1 MAESNYETY
10 RRGRQHFDL
19 GDPIGAARVLAPL
32 AEEEPRNR
40 TVLELLGRSYFHSA
54 QLAKAEEVFRKII
67 ELDPCDAWAHIAL
80 ARTLARQ
87 TRADGAAPHRRVHAI
102 MSGGSRDSPP
112 VPDSLGRAGPRL
124 ARPSTAGR
132 SRVETRG
139 VEFAGRLGDERA
151 AWCH

>member
-1 MAESNYETY
+1 VPPEERSAMAESNYETY

-80 ARTLARQ
+80 ARTLERQ
-87 TRADGAAPHRRVHAI
+87 NRADEAAPHRRMHAI
-102 MSGGSRDSPP
+102 MSGGSLD
-112 VPDSLGRAGPRL
+112 
-124 ARPSTAGR
+124 
-132 SRVETRG
+132 
-139 VEFAGRLGDERA
+139 
-151 AWCH
+151 